1 MAVALTPTARAVTQA
16 ASAVLAPLVLDP
28 LAVFTSPPDLD
39 PPDLLDDVPPFEQ
52 TSRQIQVVLQV
63 VANELG
69 RIDAA
74 RQALIQNFFPGS
86 ADVLLG
92 LFESLLGLPVE
103 PPASSLANRQQLV
116 LAYMQR
122 LKSEGR
128 GLDWTALI
136 SQVVGTA
143 NWNYQEH
150 IPGNALTPPANTVA
164 VNIPQASAGFAW
176 PFIRDITPA
185 HLVVTEGYTGGFIVG
200 SSLVWPG
207 GNDPKNQL

>member
-1 MAVALTPTARAVTQA
+1 MSTTA
-16 ASAVLAPLVLDP
+16 PNP
-28 LAVFTSPPDLD
+28 LAVFSTSPPFA

-52 TSRQIQVVLQV
+52 TSRNIQAVLQV
-63 VANELG
+63 VANELA

-92 LFESLLGLPVE
+92 LFESLLGLPVN
-103 PPASSLANRQQLV
+103 PPASLASRQQLV
-116 LAYMQR
+116 LVYMQR

-128 GLDWTALI
+128 GLDWVALI
-136 SQVVGTA
+136 TQAVGTA

-150 IPGNALTPPANTVA
+150 IPGNATTPAANTVA

-200 SSLVWPG
+200 VSNVGSNL
-207 GNDPKNQL
+207 